1 MRHTEGWFLRRN
13 EAQHERLADGYRAQA
28 VRDVDVAA
36 AHEAL
41 LVDPLHVV
49 TDLDALHLRELAA
62 LADRTDERV
71 ARAVVGDCQA
81 YEITTR
87 WSKSS
92 TIVRV

>member
-1 MRHTEGWFLRRN
+1 M
-13 EAQHERLADGYRAQA
+13 
-28 VRDVDVAA
+28 AA

-87 WSKSS
+87 
-92 TIVRV
+92 